1 MAESSLADKLVA
13 IEPANKPYVS
23 VTWQVSDVCNYR
35 CSYCNEGNW
44 GAKNKNRD
52 TATYIEVLRK
62 IIRHYRSEG
71 YENFKFFFSGGEP
84 TIWPPFLEVLS
95 FLRAETKNPILAVN
109 TNFSQTLQWWEKNH
123 EMLSDVVASFHIESV
138 KPDRYMENAKY
149 LQDKMPYLCFRM
161 LMHDA
166 RFDEVVAFSE
176 RIKAEL
182 DNYAIEYAPLLA
194 ELTPHSVK
202 HLYQESWKQE
212 FLRKAG
218 FERQIKIPITRS
230 SPHIGHS
237 VERYADGR
245 TEALNS
251 NRIVATERNR
261 FKGWLCNLSES
272 IFIGPAGDINLAS
285 CGVGGRVGNI
295 LEGTVNLSPKPAICP
310 HEVCNC
316 GTDICITKIHPDYVK
331 SKEPAHAAQPHA

>member
-1 MAESSLADKLVA
+1 
-13 IEPANKPYVS
+13 
-23 VTWQVSDVCNYR
+23 
-35 CSYCNEGNW
+35 
-44 GAKNKNRD
+44 
-52 TATYIEVLRK
+52 
-62 IIRHYRSEG
+62 
-71 YENFKFFFSGGEP
+71 
-84 TIWPPFLEVLS
+84 
-95 FLRAETKNPILAVN
+95 
-109 TNFSQTLQWWEKNH
+109 
-123 EMLSDVVASFHIESV
+123 
-138 KPDRYMENAKY
+138 
-149 LQDKMPYLCFRM
+149 MPYLCFRM

-166 RFDEVVAFSE
+166 RFGEVVAFSE

-202 HLYQESWKQE
+202 HLYQEPWKRD
-212 FLRKAG
+212 FLREAG
-218 FERQIKIPITRS
+218 FERQIKVPIKRP
-230 SPHIGHS
+230 SPHLGHS

-285 CGVGGRVGNI
+285 CGVGGKVGNI
-295 LEGTVNLSPKPAICP
+295 KEGTVRLSPEPAICP

-316 GTDICITKIHPDYVK
+316 GTDICITKVHPDHMK
-331 SKEPAHAAQPHA
+331 PKESAHAAIARA